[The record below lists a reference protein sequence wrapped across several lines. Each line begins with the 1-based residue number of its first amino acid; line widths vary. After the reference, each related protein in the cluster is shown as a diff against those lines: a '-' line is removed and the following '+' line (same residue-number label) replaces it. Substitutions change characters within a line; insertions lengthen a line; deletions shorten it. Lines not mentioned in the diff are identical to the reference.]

1 MAQIPNTSCD
11 PSQTSYRSQNQNEG
25 KCGEGAKIKFGSA
38 PLPAVSI
45 WSRFELFVC
54 LLVLGGG
61 GFAWTGQILKRSG
74 SNLPDLNWFKV
85 WPKKGPQGLMH
96 SNSSQQPNQFSSCC
110 RIKNRFKMFFR
121 PIICMPKRS

>member
-1 MAQIPNTSCD
+1 MTHLRQVTEART
-11 PSQTSYRSQNQNEG
+11 
-25 KCGEGAKIKFGSA
+25 KIKENVEREPKLSLA
-38 PLPAVSI
+38 QHHCLQCPY

-121 PIICMPKRS
+121 PIICMPKRIIIIKL